1 MKTLMLRIATTI
13 CMLLITGFF
22 VHAQDQTEATRLGSL
37 SYPEMVLV
45 EGGSFTMGDE
55 WGMGYKDELPTHE
68 VSLKNFKISK
78 TEVTVKQYRQFCR
91 ETGRSMP
98 ETPFWDWHDNNPI
111 VNVSWHDAVAYCD
124 WLSDKM
130 DGLYRLPTE
139 AEWEYAARG
148 GKKSKGYKYSGG
160 QSLPAVGWSDDNS
173 TQVVASK
180 KPNELG
186 IYDMSGNVW
195 EWCSDWYGAEYYVNS
210 PSSNPRG
217 PSSGSYRV
225 LRGGGWYNGATLCRV
240 AQRRGNPPGGR
251 YDNLGFRVVLSL

>member
-1 MKTLMLRIATTI
+1 MKHLIIFPLFLFSGF
-13 CMLLITGFF
+13 LL
-22 VHAQDQTEATRLGSL
+22 AQDNSEATRLGAL

-55 WGMGYKDELPTHE
+55 WGMGSEDELPTHE

-98 ETPFWDWHDNNPI
+98 EAPSWGWQDNNPM
-111 VNVSWHDAVAYCD
+111 VNVNWHDAVAYCD

-148 GKKSKGYKYSGG
+148 GKNSKGFKYSGG
-160 QSLPAVGWSDDNS
+160 QSMHSVGWFSENS
-173 TQVVASK
+173 NSRTQAVASK

-195 EWCSDWYGAEYYVNS
+195 EWCSDWYGKDYYANS

-217 PSSGSYRV
+217 PSSGSNRV
-225 LRGGGWYNGATLCRV
+225 LRGGSWNSTLPRTAVWLFATTSLLTT
-240 AQRRGNPPGGR
+240 AIP
-251 YDNLGFRVVLSL
+251 LSVFG

>member
-1 MKTLMLRIATTI
+1 MKHLIIFPLFLFSGF
-13 CMLLITGFF
+13 LL
-22 VHAQDQTEATRLGSL
+22 AQDNTEATRLGAL

-55 WGMGYKDELPTHE
+55 WGMGSEDELPTHE

-98 ETPFWDWHDNNPI
+98 EAPSWGWQDNNPM
-111 VNVSWHDAVAYCD
+111 VNVSWNDAVAYCD

-148 GKKSKGYKYSGG
+148 GKNSKGFKYSGG
-160 QSLPAVGWSDDNS
+160 QSMHSVGWFSENS
-173 TQVVASK
+173 NSRTQAVASK

-195 EWCSDWYGAEYYVNS
+195 EWCSDWYGKDYYANS

-217 PSSGSYRV
+217 PSSGSSRV
-225 LRGGGWYNGATLCRV
+225 LRGGGWYSDAARCRV
-240 AQRRGNPPGGR
+240 ARRYGSTPDYRNFNG
-251 YDNLGFRVVLSL
+251 GFRVVLAP